1 MTKPEKVSCADPKEI
16 RAHFRK
22 WGLTKHT
29 LVDGDPRL
37 GQGSAGGAREGVRD
51 RRLVGLDAA
60 PGAVAHEEAA
70 FAAPPAFEPP
80 QGSLAG
86 CYSRR
91 INRRHRLVYKML
103 REPHERNDNHCEGT
117 VRILRMWTRHDGL
130 EKESENREIGP
141 HLSEVATPCYACIV
155 AVSATMQA

>member
-1 MTKPEKVSCADPKEI
+1 M
-16 RAHFRK
+16 
-22 WGLTKHT
+22 
-29 LVDGDPRL
+29 DGDPRL

-60 PGAVAHEEAA
+60 PGAVAHEEVV

-117 VRILRMWTRHDGL
+117 VRILRMWTRYDGL
-130 EKESENREIGP
+130 EKESEIARSVRTSVRWQRRQMLALLQYMLQCKHERCRDHKSP
-141 HLSEVATPCYACIV
+141 
-155 AVSATMQA
+155 